1 LPDPQDPAQTG
12 EKLTHLDDKG
22 EARMVDVGGKDVTK
36 RSATAEVFVR
46 MSPETH
52 AKLIAGNLPKGDVFS
67 TARIAAIMAAK
78 RTHEIIPMCH
88 PLQIT
93 GVEVRFDSDVPPDGM
108 QRKGVR
114 VEVVVK
120 CTGRTGVEMEAL
132 HGASAGALTIYD
144 MAKAVEKGME
154 ITGLK
159 LLEKT
164 GGKSGDWKG

>member
-1 LPDPQDPAQTG
+1 MPDPQEPAQQG
-12 EKLTHLDDKG
+12 DSLTHLDDKG

-36 RSATAEVFVR
+36 RSATAEAFVR
-46 MSPETH
+46 MSADTH
-52 AKLIAGNLPKGDVFS
+52 DKLIAGNLPKGDVFS

-78 RTHEIIPMCH
+78 RTHEAIPMCH

-93 GVEVRFDSDVPPDGM
+93 GVEVGFDSDIKPDGKG
-108 QRKGVR
+108 RKGVR
-114 VEVVVK
+114 VQVTVK

-132 HGASAGALTIYD
+132 HGASVGALTIYD

-154 ITGLK
+154 ITGLR